1 MILGKAI
8 IFSSVSK
15 IYINYLLILTDEAT
29 SALDATSRT
38 LVFEALKRWRHSKTT
53 MVITLDLSQIETSD
67 FVYVLID
74 GRVVEQGF

>member
-38 LVFEALKRWRHSKTT
+38 LVFEALKRWRHNKTT
-53 MVITLDLSQIETSD
+53 MVITLDLSQIESSD